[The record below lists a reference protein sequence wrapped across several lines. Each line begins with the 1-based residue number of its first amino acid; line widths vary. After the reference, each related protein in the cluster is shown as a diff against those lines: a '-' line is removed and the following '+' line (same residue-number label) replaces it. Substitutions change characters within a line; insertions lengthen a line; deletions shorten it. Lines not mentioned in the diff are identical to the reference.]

1 MRIWIPTLTF
11 LALAAGVMA
20 NDLDDRYKELNAA
33 YDKKD
38 VDAVKK
44 LAVETAKLGKAEAAT
59 PQPTDASQ
67 VSDWKARMEFAK
79 DVQTRAEYDL
89 ATTATANPDRVEE
102 LVDALIQVNPK
113 SQYLTLCAAQYLA
126 KLAGEGQAKELAGAQ
141 KILAAN
147 ANSEDAL
154 DSLARGYQSSAPDR
168 AGGYATRLVAVMK
181 GKAKPE
187 GVSEAD
193 WEKKKGAYLGDGY
206 YISGTSACAKSGW
219 LDCDRDL
226 RAALPYVGKDQR
238 VLGIT
243 DFYLGL
249 ANYQLGKLTG
259 DRTKIQEGEKYSEQ
273 AAAIPGPMQSRAQA
287 NVTAMKA
294 ELAAPRR

>member
-1 MRIWIPTLTF
+1 MKLWISTLT
-11 LALAAGVMA
+11 LIALAGGLMA
-20 NDLDDRYKELNAA
+20 NDLDDRYKELNDA
-33 YDKKD
+33 YSKKD

-44 LAVETAKLGKAEAAT
+44 LAVETFKLAKAEAAT

-67 VSDWKARMEFAK
+67 VADWKARMEFAK

-89 ATTATANPDRVEE
+89 ATTAIANAARVQE
-102 LVDALIQVNPK
+102 LVEALLDVNPK
-113 SQYLTLCAAQYLA
+113 SQYLTLCATEYLA
-126 KLAGEGQAKELAGAQ
+126 ALAKQGPDKELAGAQ

-168 AGGYATRLVAVMK
+168 AGGYATRLIAVMK

-187 GVSEAD
+187 GVPEAD
-193 WEKKKGAYLGDGY
+193 WDKKKSAFLGDGY
-206 YISGTSACAKSGW
+206 YISGTSACAKSAW
-219 LDCDRDL
+219 VDCDRDL
-226 RAALPYVGKDQR
+226 KAALPYVGKDQR

-249 ANYQLGKLTG
+249 ANYQIGKLTG
-259 DRTKIQEGEKYSEQ
+259 DRTKITEGEKYSEQ
-273 AAAIPGPMQSRAQA
+273 SAAIPGPMQARAAQ
-287 NVTAMKA
+287 NVSGMKA

>member
-1 MRIWIPTLTF
+1 MRLWIPTLTLF
-11 LALAAGVMA
+11 ALAAGVMA
-20 NDLDDRYKELNAA
+20 NDLDDRYKELNDA
-33 YDKKD
+33 YAKKD
-38 VDAVKK
+38 VDAIKK
-44 LAVETAKLGKAEAAT
+44 LAPEVAKLGKAEAAA

-67 VSDWKARMEFAK
+67 VADWKARNEFAK
-79 DVQTRAEYDL
+79 EVQTRAEYDL
-89 ATTATANPDRVEE
+89 ATTATANPERIEE
-102 LVDALIQVNPK
+102 LVDTLIEVNPK

-141 KILAAN
+141 KILTAN
-147 ANSEDAL
+147 GNSEDAL

-168 AGGYATRLVAVMK
+168 AAGYATRLVAVMK

-187 GVSEAD
+187 GVTEAD

-206 YISGTSACAKSGW
+206 YVSGTGACAKSSW
-219 LDCDRDL
+219 VDCDRDL

-249 ANYQLGKLTG
+249 ANYQIGKLTG
-259 DRTKIQEGEKYSEQ
+259 DRTKIQEGLKFSQ
-273 AAAIPGPMQSRAQA
+273 QSAAIAGPMQQRAGQ
-287 NVTAMKA
+287 NVSAMQA
-294 ELAAPRR
+294 ELSGARR